1 MDSPT
6 LERYEQRGFF
16 LTIPFEGEENPTVLY
31 VADKD
36 FENLK
41 EMLESDDTDWTDLRD
56 EIQELLDH
64 SGHAGEHEFTESLV
78 TDLMTTLREQDP
90 PEETSIEDPLEDLP
104 TDVDVE

>member
-1 MDSPT
+1 MDELSI
-6 LERYEQRGFF
+6 ERYDQRGFF

-41 EMLESDDTDWTDLRD
+41 ELLDGGDSDWTDVRD

-64 SGHAGEHEFTESLV
+64 SGHEGEHEFTESLV
-78 TDLMTTLREQDP
+78 KAIMGTLREQP
-90 PEETSIEDPLEDLP
+90 LPEETSIEDPLEDSP
-104 TDVDVE
+104 DDVEVE